1 MAVASAALLLLA
13 PTPAI
18 TFDWFCR
25 SYSLKHHAED
35 ADPSYFGGLLSCS
48 IWQDQPQTTVNVLMI
63 FNMCCLF
70 WVLSL
75 VQNSTWLIDP
85 YWTIIPCMIEAYYA
99 SHPAAAGT
107 SRSTA
112 AAALIAVWSLRLSHS
127 YFRREGWQ
135 LGVREDWRFADMRQ
149 KFGKHWWWMSFF
161 LAYVSQYIMLVGLTL
176 PLHSASF
183 STTPWHWLW
192 DDAAVVMCITGLIT
206 AYVSDTSLHE
216 FVTANTKRQTTGQ
229 PKQMLLQTGL
239 WRYSRHPNHVGEQLF
254 WWGISL
260 FGVSSHAYWTL
271 LGPLVNTICMVQVTR
286 LVETKMIEQPH
297 RAAAYRRYQQTT
309 PMWLPGFAA
318 LTKQF

>member
-1 MAVASAALLLLA
+1 
-13 PTPAI
+13 
-18 TFDWFCR
+18 
-25 SYSLKHHAED
+25 
-35 ADPSYFGGLLSCS
+35 
-48 IWQDQPQTTVNVLMI
+48 
-63 FNMCCLF
+63 
-70 WVLSL
+70 
-75 VQNSTWLIDP
+75 
-85 YWTIIPCMIEAYYA
+85 
-99 SHPAAAGT
+99 
-107 SRSTA
+107 
-112 AAALIAVWSLRLSHS
+112 
-127 YFRREGWQ
+127 
-135 LGVREDWRFADMRQ
+135 MRQ